1 MNNKL
6 EIIMLQ
12 TKSITENMN
21 KIKDMLNGCRDIA
34 NNNIET
40 AKSLNNPEIAY
51 AYEHISSD
59 IETVSRYVDTVLTML
74 ENEKKNEHRARYK

>member
-12 TKSITENMN
+12 TKAITENMN

-40 AKSLNNPEIAY
+40 AKSLNNPKIA
-51 AYEHISSD
+51 
-59 IETVSRYVDTVLTML
+59 
-74 ENEKKNEHRARYK
+74 